1 MTYLY
6 LYQNKKGN
14 ISIIALVIINLLLF
28 QIIYMKSHLVDVV
41 LYNQTNTSNYNLFA
55 LENLLAKMVYQDY
68 EHVSL
73 KKDNLIINSK
83 LNNKNENLEIIVD
96 VLINKDKLTYYILY
110 DQECIRILDFYLQSK
125 SLL

>member
-1 MTYLY
+1 LY